1 MKGVSVIIASA
12 IVIVLSITAAFLAL
26 QYGTPAID
34 RSKEIML
41 MQEGKETLVSIDN
54 AVRSVA
60 EEGEGST
67 RNIAIVISG
76 GNYLIDE
83 DNDQMVFQM
92 DTFSQ
97 IVAPGI
103 SKIEEGVNITGEAGK
118 IYLYL
123 PFDFNI
129 TGSGEFSTGSYSM
142 IIRNEGYEN
151 QKNVVS
157 ISV

>member
-26 QYGTPAID
+26 HYGTPAID
-34 RSKEIML
+34 KTKEIML
-41 MQEGKETLVSIDN
+41 MEEGKDTLISIDN
-54 AVRSVA
+54 SVKSVA

-67 RNIAIVISG
+67 RSLSIVVSG

-83 DNDQMVFQM
+83 DNDQIVFYM

-103 SKIEEGVNITGEAGK
+103 SKIEDGINITGEVGT

-129 TGSGEFSTGSYSM
+129 TGSGEFSKGSYSM
-142 IIRNEGYEN
+142 IIRNEGYQN
-151 QKNVVS
+151 QKQIVS
-157 ISV
+157 ISI